1 MANKYNNNKLFEPI
15 LDRLKVKGS
24 PVKPKVKPG
33 KDPGL
38 AWVEYTKFKLGDE
51 PDTAENRKRFI
62 ENAVVLNR
70 SPIYK
75 NEVKETL
82 QSVKPVKKFDQF
94 DTSTWPMN
102 QKQNL
107 DDWEVI
113 DRFMSGK
120 EKKEFYTRNAKN
132 PVIKSFMTKKEL
144 DYVQKPYYPKIDIT
158 PIRTIIPRVI
168 PKEPEEDLRIT
179 IKKRADARLKQ
190 EQEDYAKLYGVNGIA
205 SLKVPE

>member
-144 DYVQKPYYPKIDIT
+144 DYVQKPFYPEIDIT
-158 PIRTIIPRVI
+158 PINTIMPKVM
-168 PKEPEEDLRIT
+168 PKEPEEDIRIT